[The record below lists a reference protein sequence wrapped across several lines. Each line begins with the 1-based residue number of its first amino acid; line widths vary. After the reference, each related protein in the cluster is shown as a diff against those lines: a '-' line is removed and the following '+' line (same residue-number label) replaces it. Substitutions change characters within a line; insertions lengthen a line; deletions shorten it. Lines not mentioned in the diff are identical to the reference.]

1 MTANPESNAT
11 ICVDLGGTKILTALI
26 SDGEILDR
34 DEKPTRSDETP
45 DEWIAD
51 LSSVA
56 EQWNGRY
63 CDAAMA
69 VTGQVTGG
77 HWTAVNKATLDLSGN
92 YPLEARLSEAMGC
105 PTYAIN
111 DAQAAAWG
119 EYRNGTSAQADMVF
133 LTISTGLGGGIVI
146 NGDLVHGR
154 NGLAGH
160 FGQLASDDERRP
172 GPLED
177 HMSGRWIAAE
187 AARREKDGDA
197 ASVFAAAAEQNGW
210 AESIVSESARR
221 AALLCQNIQMT
232 FDPEFIVIGGGVGLA
247 NGYLDRMTNYCA
259 KMSAF
264 HRPNLVPAALGKDA
278 GIIGLAD
285 LTIKNRR
292 PPTGRK

>member
-45 DEWIAD
+45 DE
-51 LSSVA
+51 
-56 EQWNGRY
+56 
-63 CDAAMA
+63 
-69 VTGQVTGG
+69 
-77 HWTAVNKATLDLSGN
+77 
-92 YPLEARLSEAMGC
+92 
-105 PTYAIN
+105 
-111 DAQAAAWG
+111 
-119 EYRNGTSAQADMVF
+119 
-133 LTISTGLGGGIVI
+133 
-146 NGDLVHGR
+146 
-154 NGLAGH
+154 
-160 FGQLASDDERRP
+160 
-172 GPLED
+172 
-177 HMSGRWIAAE
+177 WIAAE